1 MEDTASAVSAQLK
14 FLPIDDAPHQ
24 SVSINVLVLP
34 FHIKIETFAALN
46 CLREDNSLLLM
57 ATLIDFVRQARWFE
71 PLNDE
76 QRSRVEDVVTEQ
88 AFAAG
93 ATVVSKGES
102 VDAWYGVI
110 EGLMKVHTDSPDG
123 KSVTFAGI
131 PAGGWV
137 GEGSLLRTEPRR
149 YGLIALRTTRVA
161 YLPRSTFEWLLDT
174 SIAFNRFLLE
184 QLNERLA
191 QFIAMMEYQRLLD
204 TDARIARCIGEMFNS
219 ILYPGNGNRI
229 AISQEEIGFLT
240 GASRQRVNRALRKL
254 EAEGLLSVEYGA
266 ITVADV
272 ETLRRFGS

>member
-1 MEDTASAVSAQLK
+1 MVDTASAVPAQLK
-14 FLPIDDAPHQ
+14 FLPIDDALHQ
-24 SVSINVLVLP
+24 TVPRLLL
-34 FHIKIETFAALN
+34 FLALHCKIETFAAIN

-57 ATLIDFVRQARWFE
+57 VTLIDFVRQARWFE
-71 PLNDE
+71 QLDDG
-76 QRSRVEDVVTEQ
+76 QRSRVEEVVTEQ

-93 ATVVSKGES
+93 ATVVSKGEP

-110 EGLMKVHTDSPDG
+110 EGLMKVHTDSPEG

-174 SIAFNRFLLE
+174 SIAFNRFLLA

-254 EAEGLLSVEYGA
+254 ESEGLLTVEYGA

-272 ETLRRFGS
+272 DALRRYG